1 MNRIAKLTGTA
12 LVAAALLAPAA
23 WADRPDDLAGPRG
36 PGAIAAQNAPARPDD
51 RPGPR
56 GPGAFADV
64 TVVETAESS
73 FDWRDAAI
81 GGVGGV
87 GLALL
92 VTGGGVLVLTQTR
105 RTRPA

>member
-36 PGAIAAQNAPARPDD
+36 PGAIAAQNA
-51 RPGPR
+51 PGPR